1 MEKKEIQ
8 EERMKGYFIQ
18 AAKEIIKAE
27 GIRAISV
34 RNIADRAGYSYA
46 TLYNYFKDV
55 KDLIFICITDF
66 QEECRIFIYDEV
78 KNFSN
83 GKENIKAKVKAF
95 VKYFVLYPGIFE
107 LFFIERFNDIANKS
121 TSIEIICTFLDALT
135 EDDWKYCL
143 NEKIIS
149 SDLANY
155 LKEELRYLTAGMLLF
170 YLNRRYPSSYKDFMN
185 NIDNKLNSILNF

>member
-107 LFFIERFNDIANKS
+107 LFFI
-121 TSIEIICTFLDALT
+121 
-135 EDDWKYCL
+135 
-143 NEKIIS
+143 
-149 SDLANY
+149 
-155 LKEELRYLTAGMLLF
+155 
-170 YLNRRYPSSYKDFMN
+170 
-185 NIDNKLNSILNF
+185 